1 MSVNQRAM
9 INGLLAENLGKNDLV
24 RGAEAKANEAT
35 NRASDAEHSA
45 RFNQFKIDRLEA
57 EAKNLKE
64 ENKKYKELLSL
75 PMKEIAEVSGD
86 FRKTYFEQQKI
97 LADWILGQ
105 QAYRE
110 TAKIFAAESGKSKEE
125 FSKVYNDS
133 VNAVL
138 TNQTEHDNNASEYQ
152 VLADHATTILA
163 IRKKNGKA

>member
-1 MSVNQRAM
+1 MSTRQTAA

-24 RGAEAKANEAT
+24 RHSEARANEAA

-64 ENKKYKELLSL
+64 ENKMYRELLSR

-86 FRKTYFEQQKI
+86 FRKTYFEQQKMI
-97 LADWILGQ
+97 AEWIMAQ
-105 QAYRE
+105 RAWKE
-110 TAKIFAAESGKSKEE
+110 TATQLGIQVGKTSEE
-125 FSKVYNDS
+125 LQSTTTQ
-133 VNAVL
+133 NANAIL
-138 TNQTEHDNNASEYQ
+138 EDRSEHGNNASSIPLLSEY
-152 VLADHATTILA
+152 AATILA